1 MGPPPKDQNID
12 FFKFHFKK
20 DKIGGRESDIIRFH
34 AIAHREIHAYVL
46 TTTSSALLGKHFE
59 VFTPSYI
66 GTDFSHHC
74 TSGGIQLAYDVIRVR
89 RPGPPGHQDCP
100 YRNYIIIRIRCYN
113 ADSPDIILQPNC
125 LETLF
130 QSSFLI
136 HRPQPSPHTPLK
148 HLNIP

>member
-1 MGPPPKDQNID
+1 MIITPLPIGRFTHRLEMTTTPSALLDK
-12 FFKFHFKK
+12 HF
-20 DKIGGRESDIIRFH
+20 DVIRFH
-34 AIAHREIHAYVL
+34 TIVHR
-46 TTTSSALLGKHFE
+46 GRF
-59 VFTPSYI
+59 FTPLYI
-66 GTDFSHHC
+66 
-74 TSGGIQLAYDVIRVR
+74 GGIQLAYDVIRVR